1 MLLIM
6 EDSNAKIEDLKYRLE
21 RVVGWVNNCDQK
33 AGILLAIEGVIL
45 TIICTSNNIQL
56 IHNRLIKPIYEYW
69 NNDIGCFSIVNTL
82 QIILLG
88 VMSFCIVKSM
98 FFLLRGIMGIT
109 DPKLFK
115 DAGLTERSLLHFES
129 ISKYEKFLDYRKAAN
144 NQGVESIINDF
155 QSQIFINSKICTWK
169 FEWHKKA
176 VRLFMLFILC
186 FIGYIVVNIIS
197 R

>member
-1 MLLIM
+1 M
-6 EDSNAKIEDLKYRLE
+6 EDNNAKIEDLKYRLE

-98 FFLLRGIMGIT
+98 FFFT
-109 DPKLFK
+109 K
-115 DAGLTERSLLHFES
+115 
-129 ISKYEKFLDYRKAAN
+129 
-144 NQGVESIINDF
+144 
-155 QSQIFINSKICTWK
+155 
-169 FEWHKKA
+169 
-176 VRLFMLFILC
+176 
-186 FIGYIVVNIIS
+186 GYHGDN
-197 R
+197 